1 MALAFLMVLCLLV
14 YRLAEVRVRQ
24 RLAAT
29 AETVPDQLRQP
40 TTRPT
45 MRWLF
50 QCFEGIDLHHLALP
64 GGPRTTQVLRL
75 SALHR
80 QVLRLLGPAYENHY
94 LVAVESAK

>member
-1 MALAFLMVLCLLV
+1 MVLCLLV

-29 AETVPDQLRQP
+29 QQTVPDQLRRP

-50 QCFEGIDLHHLALP
+50 QCFEGIDLHHLTWPMARARP
-64 GGPRTTQVLRL
+64 SSCASTPSIAGVTP
-75 SALHR
+75 
-80 QVLRLLGPAYENHY
+80 LGPTYKTAIPS
-94 LVAVESAK
+94 SAKV